1 MTRFLLLFFLLS
13 AACTHLPQLSKFD
26 ASTYSGRTILGPS
39 DVVDIRIFDEKE
51 LSGVY
56 QINSDG
62 TLRLPLVGVI
72 KISGLAPDEAAQKIA
87 GEYGTKYLKNPQVTI
102 FVQQFNSRK
111 IYLLGEVKAPG
122 PYTYEENMTVIAA
135 VAKAGGTTAYASAN
149 KTIVTR
155 NVNGKPEKYVARVA
169 DMGRGDA
176 GDLPVMPGDVIFVP
190 QSLF

>member
-1 MTRFLLLFFLLS
+1 MPSL
-13 AACTHLPQLSKFD
+13 QKFD
-26 ASTYSGRTILGPS
+26 ASTYSGRTVLGPS
-39 DVVDIRIFDEKE
+39 DVVDVRVFDEKD
-51 LSGVY
+51 LSGIH

-62 TLRLPLVGVI
+62 TLRLPLIGVI
-72 KISGLAPDEAAQKIA
+72 KVTGLAPDEAAEKIA
-87 GEYGTKYLKNPQVTI
+87 AEYASKYLRAPQVTI

-111 IYLLGEVKAPG
+111 IYLLGEVKSPG

-135 VAKAGGTTAYASAN
+135 VAKAGGTTVYAAAN

-155 NVNGKPEKYVARVA
+155 NVNGKPEKYMARVG

>member
-1 MTRFLLLFFLLS
+1 MTLFWILIFLLS
-13 AACTHLPQLSKFD
+13 AACSHLPQLSKFD
-26 ASTYSGRTILGPS
+26 ASTYSGRTVLGPS
-39 DVVDIRIFDEKE
+39 DVVDIRVFDEKE

-62 TLRLPLVGVI
+62 TLRLPLVGVV

-87 GEYGTKYLKNPQVTI
+87 SEFGEKYLKNPQVII

-135 VAKAGGTTAYASAN
+135 VAKAGGTTAYAAAN

-155 NVNGKPEKYVARVA
+155 NVGGKLQKYTARVA

-176 GDLPVMPGDVIFVP
+176 GDLPIMPGDVIFVP